1 MCALGSGDDGSGRG
15 DVATRVG
22 ETVHGV
28 GDELSTVDHPI
39 SIGSTPV
46 STTTADAVF
55 AFDHD
60 HGIPAR
66 ELPDLLG
73 GKGAGLAEMTGA
85 LGLDVPPGFTIALPV
100 FRAWRHGGWPS
111 SLDEV
116 VASHVAAL
124 GRRMGRTLGDAAD
137 PLLLS
142 VRSGAAVSMPGML
155 DTVLNLGLN
164 DDTVRGL
171 AAATGDEAFAWDSYR
186 RFLHMYAT
194 IVMGVDPVALAAPA
208 PDDNGLEARPAS
220 ATTVADLQ
228 ARITAASGRSVP
240 ADPFE
245 QLHEAIEAVF
255 QSWDSERARAYRQ
268 RDGIDEDAGT
278 AVNVQAMVFGNRG
291 TRSGTGVVFTRDPA
305 TGEPG
310 PYGDYLV
317 GGQGEDVVDG
327 SAHPMPIRELADEDP
342 QVYVDLM
349 AVLRRLEAHYRQ
361 VCDVEFTVEDGRL
374 WLLQTRPGK
383 LSAVAAVRTA
393 VDFVDDPDVDLT
405 PAEAVSR
412 VSGPVLLR
420 ARADL
425 AGAGRASSPTAGP
438 SAGPSADATTDTMDD
453 ALVATGLGASPGT
466 VSGAVVF
473 SSEAALEASEDVVLV
488 RPETSPKDVVG
499 MSASV
504 GIVTSRGGLASH
516 AAVVA
521 RGWGVPAV
529 VGVAALVI
537 GDEQATAPGGVV
549 IRAGDV
555 ITIDGATGQ
564 IWLGERAAAA
574 LSDTDRAALER
585 LERLESWASGA
596 A

>member
-1 MCALGSGDDGSGRG
+1 MSPGTPSDDATIAD
-15 DVATRVG
+15 DV
-22 ETVHGV
+22 
-28 GDELSTVDHPI
+28 
-39 SIGSTPV
+39 V
-46 STTTADAVF
+46 SDAVF

-60 HGIPAR
+60 HGVPAR
-66 ELPDLLG
+66 ELTELLG

-100 FRAWRHGGWPS
+100 FRSWRHGGWPT
-111 SLDEV
+111 SLDGV
-116 VASHVAAL
+116 VAAHVAAL
-124 GRRMGRTLGDAAD
+124 GQRMGRTFGDARD

-171 AAATGDEAFAWDSYR
+171 AAATGDEGFAWDSYR
-186 RFLHMYAT
+186 RFLSMYAT
-194 IVMGVDPVALAAPA
+194 IVMGVDPAALADGAPVA
-208 PDDNGLEARPAS
+208 SGVDHRDGREARPAS
-220 ATTVADLQ
+220 AASVADLQ
-228 ARITAASGRSVP
+228 ARITAAAGRPVP
-240 ADPFE
+240 SDPSA
-245 QLHEAIEAVF
+245 QLHEAVEAVF
-255 QSWDSERARAYRQ
+255 RSWDSERARAYRQ
-268 RDGIDEDAGT
+268 RDGIDEHAGT

-412 VSGPVLLR
+412 VSEPVRLR

-425 AGAGRASSPTAGP
+425 GDVGRPADPAGGH
-438 SAGPSADATTDTMDD
+438 DED
-453 ALVATGLGASPGT
+453 ALVATGLGAAPGT

-473 SSEAALEASEDVVLV
+473 SSEAALEASVDVILV

-529 VGVAALVI
+529 VGVSALVI
-537 GDEQATAPGGVV
+537 GDDSATAPGGLVL
-549 IRAGDV
+549 RAGDV
-555 ITIDGATGQ
+555 ITIDGSTGQ
-564 IWLGERAAAA
+564 VWLGQRAAAA
-574 LSDTDRAALER
+574 SSETDRAALER

>member
-1 MCALGSGDDGSGRG
+1 M
-15 DVATRVG
+15 T
-22 ETVHGV
+22 TVP
-28 GDELSTVDHPI
+28 E
-39 SIGSTPV
+39 
-46 STTTADAVF
+46 AVF

-60 HGIPAR
+60 HGRPAR
-66 ELPDLLG
+66 ELADLLG

-100 FRAWRHGGWPS
+100 FRMWRHGGWPS
-111 SLDEV
+111 SLDSV

-124 GRRMGRTLGDAAD
+124 GERMGRTLGDASD

-164 DDTVRGL
+164 DETVRGL

-186 RFLHMYAT
+186 RFLRMYAT
-194 IVMGVDPVALAAPA
+194 IVMGIDPGALAESRPVASVIGAGDGRARSAQRDRASDPRNAP
-208 PDDNGLEARPAS
+208 GEPAS
-220 ATTVADLQ
+220 PGHASASSVADLQ
-228 ARITAASGRSVP
+228 ARILAASGRSVP
-240 ADPFE
+240 SDPAE
-245 QLHEAIEAVF
+245 QLREAIEAVF
-255 QSWDSERARAYRQ
+255 SSWDSDRARAYRQ

-342 QVYVDLM
+342 EVYADLM
-349 AVLRRLEAHYRQ
+349 AVLHRLEAHYRQ
-361 VCDVEFTVEDGRL
+361 VCDVEFTVEEGRL

-412 VSGPVLLR
+412 VPEPIRLR
-420 ARADL
+420 ARGDL
-425 AGAGRASSPTAGP
+425 GDAGRASRL
-438 SAGPSADATTDTMDD
+438 SAVPASGGGTDDALVDDAPIDD

-466 VSGAVVF
+466 VTGAVVF
-473 SSEAALEASEDVVLV
+473 SSEAALEATDDVVLV

-504 GIVTSRGGLASH
+504 GIVTTRGGLASH

-521 RGWGVPAV
+521 RGWGIPAV
-529 VGVAALVI
+529 VGVAALTI
-537 GDEQATAPGGVV
+537 ADDRATGPGGVV
-549 IRAGDV
+549 ISAGDV
-555 ITIDGATGQ
+555 ITIDGSTGQ
-564 IWLGERAAAA
+564 IWLGAREAAAM
-574 LSDTDRAALER
+574 SDTDREALER
-585 LERLESWASGA
+585 LERLESWAAGA
-596 A
+596 